1 MVVDRFLAS
10 SKKKHKG
17 LIRAHVN
24 VVDGD
29 TVRSGEQLFRLL
41 GVNAPELG
49 TDAGHF
55 SKKHLEKL
63 INDKPIFL
71 YDTGASS
78 FGRAVVK
85 CYDLTGNC
93 LNYGM
98 IASGHAKLDTRF
110 CKLSDLSSIS
120 LR

>member
-1 MVVDRFLAS
+1 MIKA
-10 SKKKHKG
+10 K
-17 LIRAHVN
+17 VN

-29 TVRSGEQLFRLL
+29 TVCSGEQSFRLL

-49 TDAGHF
+49 TDAGYF
-55 SKKHLEKL
+55 SKTHLEKL
-63 INDKPIFL
+63 INDKPI
-71 YDTGASS
+71 YMHDTGASS
-78 FGRAVVK
+78 YGRAVVK

-93 LNYGM
+93 LNYMM

-120 LR
+120 VRLYRAPRE